1 MLYIGEAHLTGDPL
15 HGVLMLSAGSCADC
29 MSLFYL
35 VITGAPAR
43 ATLLG
48 VAFVLALA
56 GSLFFSDAGRRL
68 PGRTHSALQV
78 CPRVLQRYPRCLTP
92 LNNASRAA

>member
-56 GSLFFSDAGRRL
+56 GMLFFFLTRAGACLAVLVARCRF
-68 PGRTHSALQV
+68 ACV
-78 CPRVLQRYPRCLTP
+78 CYKGTRDV
-92 LNNASRAA
+92 